1 MDFAQQFKRART
13 QAGLTQADVARIS
26 GVPQPNISAIER
38 DRLTP
43 RPETVERL
51 RRATQL
57 SASRAVELF
66 RTRMLDLVTI
76 HHGSNPRIFGSVA
89 RGEDRP
95 GSDIDL
101 LVDFDADATYFDLVG
116 LRLDLEELMGLPVDI
131 VHDDGHSPALERAR
145 EEAVRL

>member
-1 MDFAQQFKRART
+1 MNFAQQLKRART

-116 LRLDLEELMGLPVDI
+116 LRLDLEELLSLPVDV
-131 VHDDGHSPALERAR
+131 VHDDGDSPALERAR
-145 EEAVRL
+145 EEAVQL